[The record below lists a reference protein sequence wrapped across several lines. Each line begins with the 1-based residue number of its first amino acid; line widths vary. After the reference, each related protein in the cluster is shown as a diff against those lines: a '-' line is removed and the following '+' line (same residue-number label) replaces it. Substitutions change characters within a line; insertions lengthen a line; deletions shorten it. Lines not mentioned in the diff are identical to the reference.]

1 MLGRMA
7 ELRPCSGRTEV
18 QEPISTDRSGEDAEF
33 TSLRSVNINM
43 CNSIDVQFVPN
54 STTRTR
60 PDQTRPDKVR
70 GLCRKPARTRRP
82 RSPTKI
88 FGSAQRNFD
97 ISKFVDMLKRF
108 AVITTVSPGGLQ
120 PCARVFIRIVSS
132 SQPREQQSTA
142 LPLTPYY
149 TVVPGARKLFC
160 SLASATLYSRVQ
172 LRGTQ
177 YITVDEVLR
186 DEYCKQLH

>member
-43 CNSIDVQFVPN
+43 CNSVDVQLVPN

-60 PDQTRPDKVR
+60 PDQTRPDEVR
-70 GLCRKPARTRRP
+70 GLCRKPAWTRRSG
-82 RSPTKI
+82 SPTKI
-88 FGSAQRNFD
+88 FGSAQRDFD

-120 PCARVFIRIVSS
+120 PCARGIYSNRLEFSTQGTTVHCPSSDNVLYCSTRCAKALLQSCFSYFI
-132 SQPREQQSTA
+132 
-142 LPLTPYY
+142 LPCLVARY
-149 TVVPGARKLFC
+149 TVYHCR
-160 SLASATLYSRVQ
+160 
-172 LRGTQ
+172 
-177 YITVDEVLR
+177 
-186 DEYCKQLH
+186 